1 MPQVTRTT
9 NDLIVN
15 SLYLLGELGVGEAP
29 DAFMLSTGLEILNEI
44 LDGFSADSIYI
55 SYLTTLDFT
64 FVVGQQT
71 YSISDMIPADIN
83 ADRVVDLQFATY
95 SVFTDPNQPITYPLM
110 IVSKANYYN
119 VVRLQKLQARPGL
132 IFLNKQAE
140 ESFVTVYPA
149 PDQPYQASIQV
160 KVMINSLDANQDLT
174 ALPPFYYG
182 FLKYALAREFR
193 SYYPSGNWNDTAEQ
207 KYQDYISNLKAAN
220 ETDVTIRPS
229 AILTVPAPYF
239 WWQTILAY

>member
-55 SYLTTLDFT
+55 SYLTTLNFN
-64 FVVGQQT
+64 FVVGQAT
-71 YSISDMIPADIN
+71 YSISDLIPADIN

-119 VVRLQKLQARPGL
+119 VVRLQNLQARPGL
-132 IFLNKQAE
+132 IFLNKQPE

-149 PDQPYQASIQV
+149 PDQPYLASIQV
-160 KVMINSLDANQDLT
+160 KVMINSLTENEDLT

-182 FLKYALAREFR
+182 FLKYALSREFR
-193 SYYPSGNWNDTAEQ
+193 SYYPSGNWNDTAEK

>member
-1 MPQVTRTT
+1 MAQVTRTT

-15 SLYLLGELGVGEAP
+15 SMYLLGELGVGEAP

-55 SYLTTLDFT
+55 GYLTTLSFN
-64 FVVGQQT
+64 FIPGQPT
-71 YSISDMIPADIN
+71 YSISDMIPSDIS
-83 ADRVVDLQFATY
+83 ADRIVDLSFATY
-95 SVFTDPNQPITYPLM
+95 TVEVDPNQPITYPLM

-132 IFLNKQAE
+132 IFLNKQPE
-140 ESFVTVYPA
+140 QSFVTVYPA
-149 PDQPYQASIQV
+149 PDRNYRCDIQV
-160 KVMINSLDANQDLT
+160 KVMINSLSSNEDLT
-174 ALPPFYYG
+174 LLPPYYYG
-182 FLKYALAREFR
+182 FLKYAVARELR
-193 SYYPSGNWNDTAEQ
+193 SYYPSGNWNETAEA
-207 KYQDYISNLKAAN
+207 KYQEYIYNLKSAN

-239 WWQTILAY
+239 WWQSILAY